1 MGVVRKIIAK
11 AININ
16 SWFWIIA
23 LSFLI
28 LAIYMATTPAF
39 AVERSDIDSNKNE
52 IKTLEDNNITLK
64 ENAQTKRDEI
74 VEQEDIISTLKDTL
88 REVKRLAGDSWDAV
102 LDIRGAE
109 DNLNDGIDSMNSMR
123 NELLSI
129 LNEQSDNTRK
139 ILQLKDQISN
149 DERSIKTKVILDD
162 LTKLIGVDI
171 SKSCETMLKNNFT
184 SSCVGYDLLRQLDS
198 SNESI
203 SGGWIVEDGYT
214 KRDVSVLEKS
224 WRWYDT
230 DDNIRI
236 IVDPPTGM
244 TERIKMITLTN
255 NFDTYFTPSDMKLE
269 NNTRTWHEGR
279 YVDKC
284 RTAIIDV
291 NNWLMLLPD
300 TIHYLRTNCE
310 VTGYDELKS
319 ENMTLSNIDITT
331 SPNYQAELKLI
342 ADKERCKVKC

>member
-1 MGVVRKIIAK
+1 
-11 AININ
+11 
-16 SWFWIIA
+16 
-23 LSFLI
+23 
-28 LAIYMATTPAF
+28 MATTPAF

-149 DERSIKTKVILDD
+149 DERSIKTKIILDD
-162 LTKLIGVDI
+162 LTKLIGIDI
-171 SKSCETMLKNNFT
+171 SRSCQTMLKNNFT
-184 SSCVGYDLLRQLDS
+184 SSCVGYNLLRQLDS

-214 KRDVSVLEKS
+214 KRDVSVLENS
-224 WRWYDT
+224 WRWYDLS
-230 DDNIRI
+230 DDIRI

-244 TERIKMITLTN
+244 TERIKMITLTD
-255 NFDTYFTPSDMKLE
+255 NFDTYFTITDMKLE

>member
-52 IKTLEDNNITLK
+52 INTLEDNNETLK
-64 ENAQTKRDEI
+64 IDAQTKRDEI
-74 VEQEDIISTLKDTL
+74 VEQEGIISTLKDTL

-162 LTKLIGVDI
+162 LTKLIGIDI
-171 SKSCETMLKNNFT
+171 SRSCQTMLKNNFT
-184 SSCVGYDLLRQLDS
+184 S
-198 SNESI
+198 
-203 SGGWIVEDGYT
+203 
-214 KRDVSVLEKS
+214 
-224 WRWYDT
+224 
-230 DDNIRI
+230 
-236 IVDPPTGM
+236 
-244 TERIKMITLTN
+244 
-255 NFDTYFTPSDMKLE
+255 
-269 NNTRTWHEGR
+269 
-279 YVDKC
+279 
-284 RTAIIDV
+284 
-291 NNWLMLLPD
+291 
-300 TIHYLRTNCE
+300 
-310 VTGYDELKS
+310 
-319 ENMTLSNIDITT
+319 
-331 SPNYQAELKLI
+331 
-342 ADKERCKVKC
+342 

>member
-1 MGVVRKIIAK
+1 
-11 AININ
+11 
-16 SWFWIIA
+16 
-23 LSFLI
+23 
-28 LAIYMATTPAF
+28 
-39 AVERSDIDSNKNE
+39 
-52 IKTLEDNNITLK
+52 
-64 ENAQTKRDEI
+64 
-74 VEQEDIISTLKDTL
+74 
-88 REVKRLAGDSWDAV
+88 
-102 LDIRGAE
+102 
-109 DNLNDGIDSMNSMR
+109 
-123 NELLSI
+123 
-129 LNEQSDNTRK
+129 
-139 ILQLKDQISN
+139 
-149 DERSIKTKVILDD
+149 
-162 LTKLIGVDI
+162 
-171 SKSCETMLKNNFT
+171 MLKNNFT

-198 SNESI
+198 SNEDI